1 MGLKSAG
8 KRLSS
13 LQPLEAP
20 LRNNIRTP
28 TWTRTDASRFAPNAN
43 NIRSREDGCFDS
55 DASGG
60 GLGDFSSDSDSPFN
74 SGKWTVEENKAAKAA
89 VETLAERVE
98 CPHLKGRGKEW
109 TVDWQK
115 VSEAVGTRSRVQCRS
130 KLEKPFQ
137 KAKNNAVHAVAGKK
151 TPKPWVPKPTGTT
164 KPDGRIAKG
173 FKSAT
178 CSCGACDNRYYGS
191 TSWKSVAGLACKS
204 CEQAQHPAN
213 HGWCGA
219 CRDPTRPHGSGP
231 CATKRSLLDAEVKA
245 HYSSRASAF
254 EIEFDSTLYSHF
266 TSHANSLLIDA
277 CIEGIRAQAHRCG
290 TYPGHCRA
298 VEVPEVWAVQSN
310 IEGIV
315 NGQIHAINKFGR
327 GVQTVRYT
335 VKKEFCRLF
344 ECVVG
349 KSHSTQRHRISMCDK
364 HLKKQRVN
372 HQIDS

>member
-1 MGLKSAG
+1 MAGAEEEEWQHFNGRLQRIAAAATAFDLIRIKHAREREETDAQLAAYDEATSSYEAQFAALNLSADRVMGLKSAG

-137 KAKNNAVHAVAGKK
+137 KAKNNAVHAVVGKK

-164 KPDGRIAKG
+164 KPDGRIAKD

-219 CRDPTRPHGSGP
+219 CRDPTRPHVHTE
-231 CATKRSLLDAEVKA
+231 AV
-245 HYSSRASAF
+245 
-254 EIEFDSTLYSHF
+254 
-266 TSHANSLLIDA
+266 HARPNA
-277 CIEGIRAQAHRCG
+277 RC
-290 TYPGHCRA
+290 
-298 VEVPEVWAVQSN
+298 WM
-310 IEGIV
+310 
-315 NGQIHAINKFGR
+315 
-327 GVQTVRYT
+327 
-335 VKKEFCRLF
+335 
-344 ECVVG
+344 
-349 KSHSTQRHRISMCDK
+349 QR
-364 HLKKQRVN
+364 
-372 HQIDS
+372 